1 MTKAIV
7 KAPGPLV
14 LFFFGGWVLGGFLRR
29 CGLFLDTFSLF
40 IAGLQFR

>member
-7 KAPGPLV
+7 KAHGPTV

-29 CGLFLDTFSLF
+29 VGLFLYAFSVF
-40 IAGLQFR
+40 S